1 MSTTME
7 CLSSN
12 GEFDCDCDSEAYRSR
27 LELWGVIGVSS
38 TSSGRILVGVAWLPA
53 PVRGGEMGS
62 AVLTAREKVGV
73 EVELLLGVAGGERAD
88 ERSGRG
94 GVDGAARRLRAGG

>member
-1 MSTTME
+1 
-7 CLSSN
+7 
-12 GEFDCDCDSEAYRSR
+12 
-27 LELWGVIGVSS
+27 VSS
-38 TSSGRILVGVAWLPA
+38 TSSGRILVGVAWPPAPA

-73 EVELLLGVAGGERAD
+73 EVGVLLGVIGGERAD

-94 GVDGAARRLRAGG
+94 GVDGAARRFRAGG